1 MTVTCFGP
9 ADSAKYRLPLASTS
23 PTLNNEY
30 LPMSQEKVLIV
41 EDEENER
48 TGLAELISSWGY
60 TAETARDGVEG
71 YEKVGSWSPHI
82 VITDL
87 KMPRLGGLELLEKI
101 SGDSQTIAVIV
112 VTAQGSIDS
121 AVQAMRTGAYDY
133 IAKPIDTSRLRT
145 ILQNATA
152 LLGTRV
158 ELEATRRK
166 LRDAGSLGS
175 LIGPSKK
182 MQEIF
187 RLIEM
192 VAPSTA
198 SVLITGAS
206 GTGKE
211 LVARTIHEL
220 SPRRPKPFVA
230 INCAAIPETLIESE
244 IFGHEKGAF
253 TGALERRTGCFELA
267 EGGTLLLDEIG
278 EMPIATQAKLLR
290 VLEDRK
296 LRRLGSKTETT
307 VDVRVLA
314 ATNKVPEDA
323 VARGELRNDLYYRL
337 NVFNIHMPVLR
348 EHRED
353 IQDLVQTLLA
363 DMSSKHGRR
372 VAAVSEAV
380 LNAFRNYTWPG
391 NVRELRNT
399 LERAVI
405 VCEGP
410 VIETKHLPPSFGHA
424 PVRASVDD
432 ADSIRVGVGTTV
444 GEAERLL
451 ILKTLEST
459 NNNKTRAAEILG
471 ISLKTLHNKLKEYGS
486 SASDGAGRI
495 EKEEKEEKEEREE
508 TEEVKEP

>member
-1 MTVTCFGP
+1 
-9 ADSAKYRLPLASTS
+9 
-23 PTLNNEY
+23 
-30 LPMSQEKVLIV
+30 MSQGKVLIV

-48 TGLAELISSWGY
+48 TGLAELVSAWGY
-60 TAETARDGVEG
+60 RAETAKDGAEG
-71 YEKVGSWSPHI
+71 LEKAVSWAPSI
-82 VITDL
+82 VVTDM
-87 KMPRLGGLELLEKI
+87 KMPRMGGLELLERLAT
-101 SGDSQTIAVIV
+101 DSQTMAVVV
-112 VTAQGSIDS
+112 VTAQGTIDS
-121 AVQAMRTGAYDY
+121 AVQAMRMGAYDY
-133 IAKPIDTSRLRT
+133 ITKPIDTARLRT
-145 ILQNATA
+145 ILQNAST

-158 ELEATRRK
+158 ELEVTRRK
-166 LRDAGSLGS
+166 LRDTGSLGS
-175 LIGPSKK
+175 LVGPSKK

-187 RLIEM
+187 RLIEL

-211 LVARTIHEL
+211 LVARTVHEL
-220 SPRRPKPFVA
+220 SPRRGKPFVP

-278 EMPIATQAKLLR
+278 EMPVATQAKLLR

-296 LRRLGSKTETT
+296 VRRLGSKAETT

-337 NVFNIHMPVLR
+337 NVFNIHMPPLR
-348 EHRED
+348 EHKED
-353 IQDLVQTLLA
+353 VPDLVQTLLA
-363 DMSSKHGRR
+363 EMSAKHGRK

-380 LNAFRNYTWPG
+380 LNLFRNYSWPG

-405 VCEGP
+405 VCDSA
-410 VIETKHLPPSFGHA
+410 VVETKHLPPGFGQST
-424 PVRASVDD
+424 VRPSVEDPD
-432 ADSIRVGVGTTV
+432 TIRLGVGTTV
-444 GEAERLL
+444 EEAEKML
-451 ILKTLEST
+451 IVKTLQATS
-459 NNNKTRAAEILG
+459 NNKTRAAEILG
-471 ISLKTLHNKLKEYGS
+471 ISLKTLHNKLKEYGNEAAEAA
-486 SASDGAGRI
+486 SA
-495 EKEEKEEKEEREE
+495 KEG
-508 TEEVKEP
+508 

>member
-1 MTVTCFGP
+1 
-9 ADSAKYRLPLASTS
+9 
-23 PTLNNEY
+23 
-30 LPMSQEKVLIV
+30 MSQEKVLIV

-48 TGLAELISSWGY
+48 TGLAELISAWGY
-60 TAETARDGVEG
+60 RAETAKDGAEG
-71 YEKVGSWSPHI
+71 LEKVTNWAPSI
-82 VITDL
+82 VVTDM
-87 KMPRLGGLELLEKI
+87 KMPRMGGLELLERLAT
-101 SGDSQTIAVIV
+101 DDAQTLALVV

-121 AVQAMRTGAYDY
+121 AVQAMRMGGYGY
-133 IAKPIDTSRLRT
+133 ITKPIDTDRLRT
-145 ILQNATA
+145 ILQNAST

-158 ELEATRRK
+158 ELEVTRRK
-166 LRDAGSLGS
+166 LRDAGSLGT
-175 LIGPSKK
+175 LVGPSKK

-187 RLIEM
+187 HLIEM

-211 LVARTIHEL
+211 LVARTVHDL
-220 SPRRPKPFVA
+220 SPRRNKPFVP

-278 EMPIATQAKLLR
+278 EMPVATQAKLLR

-296 LRRLGSKTETT
+296 LRRLGSKVETT
-307 VDVRVLA
+307 VDVRVLT
-314 ATNKVPEDA
+314 ATNKVPEEA
-323 VARGELRNDLYYRL
+323 VANGELRQDLYYRL
-337 NVFNIHMPVLR
+337 NVFNINMPTLR
-348 EHRED
+348 EHKED
-353 IQDLVQTLLA
+353 VPELVERLLGE
-363 DMSSKHGRR
+363 MSEKHGRK

-380 LNAFRNYTWPG
+380 LNAFNNYSWPG
-391 NVRELRNT
+391 NVRELRNA

-405 VCEGP
+405 VCEGA
-410 VIETKHLPPSFGHA
+410 VIETRHLPPGFGQTT
-424 PVRASVDD
+424 VRPAVNDPD
-432 ADSIRVGVGTTV
+432 AVRLGVGTTV
-444 GEAERLL
+444 EQAEKLL

-486 SASDGAGRI
+486 AAGDGTLG
-495 EKEEKEEKEEREE
+495 KED
-508 TEEVKEP
+508 

>member
-1 MTVTCFGP
+1 MG
-9 ADSAKYRLPLASTS
+9 
-23 PTLNNEY
+23 
-30 LPMSQEKVLIV
+30 QERVLIV

-48 TGLAELISSWGY
+48 TGLAELVTAWGY
-60 TAETARDGVEG
+60 RAETAKDGAEG
-71 YEKVGSWSPHI
+71 LEKAGSWSPSI
-82 VITDL
+82 VITDM
-87 KMPRLGGLELLEKI
+87 KMPRMGGLELLERLAT
-101 SGDSQTIAVIV
+101 DANTMAVVV
-112 VTAQGSIDS
+112 VTAQGTIDT
-121 AVQAMRTGAYDY
+121 AVQAMRMGAYDY
-133 IAKPIDTSRLRT
+133 ITKPIDTNRLRT
-145 ILQNATA
+145 ILQNASA
-152 LLGTRV
+152 LLGTRT
-158 ELEATRRK
+158 ELEVTRRK

-175 LIGPSKK
+175 LVGSSKK

-211 LVARTIHEL
+211 LVARTVHDL
-220 SPRRPKPFVA
+220 SPRHGKPFIP

-244 IFGHEKGAF
+244 VFGHEKGAF

-278 EMPIATQAKLLR
+278 EMPVATQAKLLR

-296 LRRLGSKTETT
+296 LRRLGSKVETT

-314 ATNKVPEDA
+314 ATNKVPEEA

-337 NVFNIHMPVLR
+337 NVFNIHMPPLR
-348 EHRED
+348 EHKDD
-353 IQDLVQTLLA
+353 IPELVQELLGE
-363 DMSSKHGRR
+363 MNTKHGRK

-380 LNAFRNYTWPG
+380 LNAFTNYSWPG

-405 VCEGP
+405 VCEAA
-410 VIETKHLPPSFGHA
+410 VVETKHLPPGFGQTTLRTSA
-424 PVRASVDD
+424 DDGDAVRLD
-432 ADSIRVGVGTTV
+432 VGTTV
-444 GEAERLL
+444 EQAEKLL
-451 ILKTLEST
+451 ILKTLEAT

-486 SASDGAGRI
+486 AAADAAPV
-495 EKEEKEEKEEREE
+495 KEEQ
-508 TEEVKEP
+508 PG

>member
-1 MTVTCFGP
+1 MN
-9 ADSAKYRLPLASTS
+9 RI
-23 PTLNNEY
+23 
-30 LPMSQEKVLIV
+30 MSLEKVLII

-48 TGLAELISSWGY
+48 TGLAELVSAWGY
-60 TAETARDGVEG
+60 RAETACDGMEG
-71 YEKVGSWSPHI
+71 FEKVGEWLPSI
-82 VITDL
+82 VVTDL
-87 KMPRLGGLELLEKI
+87 KMPRMGGLELLERI
-101 SGDSQTIAVIV
+101 ARESYAVAVIV
-112 VTAQGSIDS
+112 VTAQGTIDS
-121 AVQAMRTGAYDY
+121 AVQAMRMGAYDY
-133 IAKPIDTSRLRT
+133 ITKPIDTDRLRT
-145 ILQNATA
+145 ILQNASA
-152 LLGTRV
+152 LLGTRT
-158 ELEATRRK
+158 ELEITRRK
-166 LRDAGSLGS
+166 LRDAGTLGS
-175 LIGPSKK
+175 LVGNSRK

-220 SPRRPKPFVA
+220 SPRRNKPFVP

-278 EMPIATQAKLLR
+278 EMPVATQAKLLR

-296 LRRLGSKTETT
+296 LRRLGSRVETT

-314 ATNKVPEDA
+314 ATNKVPQEA
-323 VARGELRNDLYYRL
+323 VSSGQLRNDLFYRL
-337 NVFNIHMPVLR
+337 NVFNIHMPLLR
-348 EHRED
+348 EHKED
-353 IQDLVQTLLA
+353 IPSLVEYLLK
-363 DMSSKHGRR
+363 DMSAKHQRNA
-372 VAAVSEAV
+372 VAVSEAV
-380 LNAFRNYTWPG
+380 FHLFQNYSWPG

-405 VCEGP
+405 VCEGG
-410 VIETKHLPPSFGHA
+410 VIESKHLPPGFGQ
-424 PVRASVDD
+424 PTVRTSSEDPD
-432 ADSIRVGVGTTV
+432 AVHLGVGTTV
-444 GEAERLL
+444 EEAEKLL

-459 NNNKTRAAEILG
+459 SNNKTRAAEILG

-486 SASDGAGRI
+486 AQA
-495 EKEEKEEKEEREE
+495 EKEELP
-508 TEEVKEP
+508 T

>member
-1 MTVTCFGP
+1 
-9 ADSAKYRLPLASTS
+9 
-23 PTLNNEY
+23 
-30 LPMSQEKVLIV
+30 MSQEKILIV

-48 TGLAELISSWGY
+48 TGLSELISSWGY
-60 TAETARDGVEG
+60 ATDTARDGQEG
-71 YEKVGSWSPHI
+71 HEKIGAWSPTI

-87 KMPRLGGLELLEKI
+87 KMPRMSGIELLEKVAA
-101 SGDSQTIAVIV
+101 DTQTIAVIL
-112 VTAQGSIDS
+112 VTAQGTIDS
-121 AVQAMRTGAYDY
+121 AVQAMRMGAYDY
-133 IAKPIDTSRLRT
+133 ITKPIDTNRLRT
-145 ILQNATA
+145 ILQNASA

-158 ELEATRRK
+158 ELEVTRRK

-175 LIGPSKK
+175 LVGPSTK

-187 RLIEM
+187 RLIEL

-278 EMPIATQAKLLR
+278 EMPVATQAKLLR

-296 LRRLGSKTETT
+296 LRRLGSKVETT
-307 VDVRVLA
+307 VDVRVLT
-314 ATNKVPEDA
+314 ATNKVREEA
-323 VARGELRNDLYYRL
+323 VAAGELRNDLYYRL
-337 NVFNIHMPVLR
+337 NVFNIHMPPLR
-348 EHRED
+348 EHKED
-353 IQDLVQTLLA
+353 IPDLVHALLA
-363 DMSSKHGRR
+363 DMNTKHGRK

-380 LNAFRNYTWPG
+380 LNAFTNYSWPV

-405 VCEGP
+405 VCEGAI
-410 VIETKHLPPSFGHA
+410 VETKHLPHGFGHTL
-424 PVRASVDD
+424 VR
-432 ADSIRVGVGTTV
+432 
-444 GEAERLL
+444 
-451 ILKTLEST
+451 
-459 NNNKTRAAEILG
+459 
-471 ISLKTLHNKLKEYGS
+471 
-486 SASDGAGRI
+486 
-495 EKEEKEEKEEREE
+495 
-508 TEEVKEP
+508 P

>member
-1 MTVTCFGP
+1 M
-9 ADSAKYRLPLASTS
+9 
-23 PTLNNEY
+23 N
-30 LPMSQEKVLIV
+30 QEKVLIV

-60 TAETARDGVEG
+60 RTDTARDGLEAF
-71 YEKVGSWSPHI
+71 EKITSWSPSI
-82 VITDL
+82 VVTDL
-87 KMPRLGGLELLEKI
+87 KMPRMGGMELIDRLGA
-101 SGDSQTIAVIV
+101 QTQTMPVVV
-112 VTAQGSIDS
+112 VTAQGTIDS
-121 AVQAMRTGAYDY
+121 AVQAMRMGAYDY
-133 IAKPIDTSRLRT
+133 ITKPIDFSRLRT
-145 ILQNATA
+145 ILQNATD
-152 LLGTRV
+152 RHDDKV
-158 ELEATRRK
+158 EKEVMRRK
-166 LRDAGSLGS
+166 LRDTGTLGS
-175 LIGPSKK
+175 LVGSSKK

-220 SPRRPKPFVA
+220 SPRRAKPFIG

-253 TGALERRTGCFELA
+253 TGAMERRTGCFELA

-296 LRRLGSKTETT
+296 LRRLGSKVETN

-314 ATNKVPEDA
+314 ATNKVPEEA

-337 NVFNIHMPVLR
+337 NVFNIHMPPLR
-348 EHRED
+348 EHKED
-353 IQDLVQTLLA
+353 LAELVQSLLT
-363 DMSSKHGRR
+363 DVNTKHGRK
-372 VAAVSEAV
+372 VAVISEAV
-380 LNAFRNYTWPG
+380 LHVFQNYSWPG

-405 VCEGP
+405 VCEGS
-410 VIETKHLPPSFGHA
+410 VIETKHLPPGFGQA
-424 PVRASVDD
+424 PVRAASSDPD
-432 ADSIRVGVGTTV
+432 AVRLGVGTTV
-444 GEAERLL
+444 EEAEKLL
-451 ILKTLEST
+451 ILKTLEATS
-459 NNNKTRAAEILG
+459 NNKTRAAEILG
-471 ISLKTLHNKLKEYGS
+471 ISLKTLHNKLKEYGN
-486 SASDGAGRI
+486 AQADVAAG
-495 EKEEKEEKEEREE
+495 KEE
-508 TEEVKEP
+508 